1 MVNKKNLNN
10 LGFTIYEVL
19 AVITIIGIIASMT
32 IPVIIINQKKYN
44 QLVFEQKCKM
54 YEKVFRDTH
63 DLFQNGYYGSTAL
76 TEDVKIRIPF
86 IMEME
91 TEEDMSVDILD
102 TTYVFYFLYETLVES
117 EFGYNDYEIDYT
129 PANITSTYKF
139 FPSTYT
145 LSLEDNVKIELGL
158 NAIVSEVNNTQLFYI
173 LNVVI
178 RQNDFEYEFEL

>member
-1 MVNKKNLNN
+1 MVKKKNLNN
-10 LGFTIYEVL
+10 LGFTIYEIL
-19 AVITIIGIIASMT
+19 AVITIIGIITSMT
-32 IPVIIINQKKYN
+32 IPVILVNQKKYN

-63 DLFQNGYYGSTAL
+63 NKFQYGFYGSTVL
-76 TEDVKIRIPF
+76 TKKVKLRIPF
-86 IMEME
+86 IMEMK
-91 TEEDMSVDILD
+91 TEADKSVDILD

-117 EFGYNDYEIDYT
+117 EFSYNDYEIDYT
-129 PANITSTYKF
+129 PANITSSYKF

-145 LSLEDNVKIELGL
+145 LLLEDNVQIELGL